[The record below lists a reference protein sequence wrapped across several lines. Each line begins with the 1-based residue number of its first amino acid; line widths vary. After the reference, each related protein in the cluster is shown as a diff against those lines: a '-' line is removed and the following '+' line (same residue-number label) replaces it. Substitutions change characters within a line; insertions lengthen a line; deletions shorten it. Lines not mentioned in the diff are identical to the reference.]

1 MLPWAADPEGGVLS
15 ALNIVGAVVA
25 LLAGGLAG
33 WFLNNRFGRRSLE
46 AMHKRGDEAL
56 RHAKRE
62 AEKTQRAALLEV
74 RQEIVAQRDKA
85 ERDLRSR
92 RGQLQKQERDLKA
105 VAQSNQEQEAKL
117 LRAQE
122 ELREA
127 AAALDARQ
135 VELDAA
141 HKRAAELIGQ
151 QNEALER
158 ISGVTMDEARR
169 QLLINL
175 KAQTRYEAATM
186 IKEIKDEA
194 QRTAEAEATKI
205 IALAVER
212 MASEFSAERT
222 VSQFKL
228 PEGSDLRGRIIGHE
242 GKNIRAFEQ
251 ATGMQLLLDEENQ
264 SVTLSGY
271 HPVKRE
277 IARRVLETLVKDG
290 NIRPKRIEELTRR
303 TERRLEEE
311 MRRAGQ
317 ESVKELKLRGVH
329 PEIVKL
335 LGRLKFR
342 TSYGQNVLLHSIE
355 VAWLT
360 GMMAAELRLDEKL
373 ARRAGLLHDV
383 GKAID
388 YEREGTHPEI
398 GAEIGRKCGEHEVVI
413 NAIASHHEDCEMTSP
428 ISVLVAAADAISG
441 ARPGA
446 RRQTVAQYIK
456 RIEKLEELANSMEG
470 VEHSY
475 ALQAGREIRVIA
487 RSKQVDDAQ
496 VDLLASD
503 LAARIQNEMDYP
515 GKIKVTVIRE
525 LRAVD
530 YAH

>member
-1 MLPWAADPEGGVLS
+1 VS
-15 ALNIVGAVVA
+15 ALGI
-25 LLAGGLAG
+25 LGLAASAFVACLIG
-33 WFLNNRFGRRSLE
+33 WFLNNRFGRKSLE
-46 AMHKRGDEAL
+46 ATRKRSDEMVRNA
-56 RHAKRE
+56 RRDAEKAKRASVLE
-62 AEKTQRAALLEV
+62 AK
-74 RQEIVAQRDKA
+74 QEILARRNKA
-85 ERDLRSR
+85 DRDLRSR
-92 RGQLQKQERDLKA
+92 RGQLQKRERDLKA
-105 VAQSNQEQEAKL
+105 GLQAQQDEQTRLAGS
-117 LRAQE
+117 E
-122 ELREA
+122 EEIREA
-127 AAALDARQ
+127 EGKLGDREKEIE
-135 VELDAA
+135 VTREGV
-141 HKRAAELIGQ
+141 KRLFDQ

-158 ISGVTMDEARR
+158 VSGMTRDEARR
-169 QLLINL
+169 QLLANL
-175 KAQTRYEAATM
+175 KAQTRYEAAGM

-194 QRTAEAEATKI
+194 QRSAEGEATKI
-205 IALAVER
+205 LVLTMER
-212 MASEFSAERT
+212 MASELSAERS

-242 GKNIRAFEQ
+242 GKNIRSFEA
-251 ATGMQLLLDEENQ
+251 ATGIQLVLDEENN

-303 TERRLEEE
+303 NGRRLEDE

-317 ESVKELKLRGVH
+317 EVVKELKLKGVNT
-329 PEIVKL
+329 EIVKL
-335 LGRLKFR
+335 LGRLSLR
-342 TSYGQNVLLHSIE
+342 SSYGQNVLQHSKE
-355 VAWLT
+355 VALLT

-398 GAEIGRKCGEHEVVI
+398 GAEIAKKCGEHDVVV

-456 RIEKLEELANSMEG
+456 RIEKLEELANSMHG
-470 VEHSY
+470 VEQSY

-487 RSKQVDDAQ
+487 KSKQVDDAR

-503 LAARIQNEMDYP
+503 LASRIQNEMDYP

-530 YAH
+530 YAR